1 VRKEWAVAEF
11 VIPTVIIIILVL
23 FNGLFVA
30 AEFAIIGV
38 RPTRIA
44 QLAENGDRTAAGIQA
59 ILSDPIR
66 QDRYIAT
73 AQLGIT
79 IASLGLGMY
88 GEHAIADWLLGPFED
103 WLHLDEATAHAIAAV
118 LALALLTFVHVVV
131 GEMVPKS
138 LALQYAERTVLGI
151 AGSMG
156 LMKRLFYPAVLALNA
171 IGNSILRLLGI
182 PPASGHG
189 RLYSPDELELVV
201 SESHAGGLVST
212 SEQQLIENIFDFS
225 ERRAG
230 QVMTPRPRIIA
241 VPVTVGEAELRARF
255 VESEYSRLPIYER
268 DIDHVVG
275 VILLRDLVRQQIHQP
290 GDFDLPSLIRPLPAI
305 PESMPVDR
313 LLAAFQRSHAHM
325 ALVVDEYGGTAG
337 VITLEDLVEEVV
349 GEVRDEFDQ
358 NELPPLREVEP
369 GVLVARGDL
378 LLEELIEH
386 APSVMAERADL
397 PDVETLGGFITAL
410 LGRPPQLGDQVVRGG
425 TTYIVE
431 QVDGFAVTQ
440 IRIVL
445 ATAPHEQ
452 GDQAAGSTRGSTHM

>member
-1 VRKEWAVAEF
+1 VAEF
-11 VIPTVIIIILVL
+11 VIPIIIIIVLVL

-44 QLAENGDRTAAGIQA
+44 QLAKGGDRTAASIQA
-59 ILSDPIR
+59 ILTDPLR

-88 GEHAIADWLLGPFED
+88 GEHAIAEWLLGPFEN

-118 LALALLTFVHVVV
+118 LAIALLTFVHVVV

-151 AGSMG
+151 AGIMG
-156 LMKRLFYPAVLALNA
+156 LMKGLFYPAVLVLNA
-171 IGNSILRLLGI
+171 IGNRILRLLSI

-189 RLYSPDELELVV
+189 RLYSPEELELVV

-212 SEQQLIENIFDFS
+212 SEQRLIENIFDFS

-230 QVMTPRPRIIA
+230 QVMTPRPRMVA
-241 VPVTVGEAELRARF
+241 VPVTVSEAELRAQF
-255 VESEYSRLPIYER
+255 VESEYSRLPVYER

-275 VILLRDLVRQQIHQP
+275 VILLRDVVRQQIHQP
-290 GDFDLPSLIRPLPAI
+290 NRFDLSSLIRHMPAI
-305 PESMPVDR
+305 PENMPVDR
-313 LLAAFQRSHAHM
+313 LLAAFQRSHIHI

-337 VITLEDLVEEVV
+337 VVTLEDLVEEVV

-358 NELPPLREVEP
+358 NEVPPLREVEP

-378 LLEELIEH
+378 LLDELIEH
-386 APSVMAERADL
+386 APSVIGDRSDL
-397 PDVETLGGFITAL
+397 PDVETVGGLITAL
-410 LGRPPQLGDQVVRGG
+410 LGRPPRPRDQVVCGG

-431 QVDGFAVTQ
+431 QIDGFAVTQ
-440 IRIVL
+440 ARIVRK
-445 ATAPHEQ
+445 TALQMP
-452 GDQAAGSTRGSTHM
+452 GKPDQ